1 MVTRRI
7 RQRGGFTLVELV
19 VVMAILGLLLTL
31 AAPRYWRSFDRSNEV
46 ALKQNLHEMRAALDR
61 FAGDQGRYPASLDE
75 LVERRYLT
83 RIPVDP
89 ITGSALTWRTLP
101 PVETEIPGAVARIT
115 SGAGG
120 IGSDGRAY
128 ADW

>member
-1 MVTRRI
+1 MTRRA
-7 RQRGGFTLVELV
+7 GFTLVELV
-19 VVMAILGLLLTL
+19 VVMAILGLLLSI
-31 AAPRYWRSFDRSNEV
+31 AAPRYWRSFDRSGEV
-46 ALKQNLHEMRAALDR
+46 ALKQNLHEMRTALDR
-61 FAGDQGRYPASLDE
+61 FAGDQGHYPASLDE

-83 RIPVDP
+83 HIPVDP

-101 PVETEIPGAVARIT
+101 PAETEIAGSVARVA

-120 IGSDGRAY
+120 IASDGRPY